1 MRPQA
6 SLGAW
11 PARPRMRSSPGS
23 VSKFQAKG
31 QIERTARLEKFGPAR
46 FAEKSGGVGGLLCR
60 QRTPFVIAYVLP
72 IRNPACP
79 PRRVD
84 GGAAAFGRLT
94 KVESSPLGAAQRL
107 LSPSA
112 SRCRVQRS
120 AHPVAQAQ
128 TGLPWDQRLNE
139 CAIEV

>member
-1 MRPQA
+1 
-6 SLGAW
+6 
-11 PARPRMRSSPGS
+11 MRSSPGS

-79 PRRVD
+79 HRRVD
-84 GGAAAFGRLT
+84 GVAAACGRLT
-94 KVESSPLGAAQRL
+94 KVESSRPGAAQRP
-107 LSPSA
+107 LSPIG
-112 SRCRVQRS
+112 
-120 AHPVAQAQ
+120 VA
-128 TGLPWDQRLNE
+128 LPRAAVDRKSTRLNSSHQIISYAVFCLKKKKNNASNE
-139 CAIEV
+139 RT